1 MLQGRG
7 KESDMADPGRGHLGQ
22 GGAGSDLLRTP
33 DGNLGSGDRGC
44 QGPFLPGWVGPLDQ
58 QPLWW
63 DGGGWGRLDP
73 QHLRVGA
80 EVKVL
85 PGDQQ
90 RPGSQGREGRHGGR
104 ERTSG

>member
-1 MLQGRG
+1 MGIWG
-7 KESDMADPGRGHLGQ
+7 VGT
-22 GGAGSDLLRTP
+22 GGAKGLSYLAGWGLLI
-33 DGNLGSGDRGC
+33 SI
-44 QGPFLPGWVGPLDQ
+44 PFGGMV
-58 QPLWW
+58 
-63 DGGGWGRLDP
+63 GGGGRLDP

-90 RPGSQGREGRHGGR
+90 RPGSQGREGRHEGR